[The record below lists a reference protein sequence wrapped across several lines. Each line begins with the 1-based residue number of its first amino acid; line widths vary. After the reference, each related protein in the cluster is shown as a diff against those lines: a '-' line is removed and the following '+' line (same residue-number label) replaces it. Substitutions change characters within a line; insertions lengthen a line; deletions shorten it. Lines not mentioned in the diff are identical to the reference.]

1 MRSLPILLIFTVSA
15 AGASAQRVP
24 TWHLRLMA
32 TVNGS
37 DRGPG
42 MLGNIT
48 DLAIRTDG
56 GVYVAEEDP
65 ARVTS
70 FDGRGIFVRVM
81 MRDGAGPAEI
91 GEAEITARG
100 DTLVAFDPTHRRL
113 TWLTAADVVVRE
125 ARVDVDENESR
136 ILSLP
141 DGAIFIPA
149 GGYPLKGFDGS
160 MVRVRG
166 SKTDTITWVHPDLE
180 DRTITWRGPHW
191 VIRARAPYSP
201 PGVATFDPHGNLV
214 IGGTKKSE
222 WFVVK
227 GKDTIRTVALAD
239 KAVPIPGRVRDSV
252 FAAWYSRLPKNFP
265 DLDKVVTKDRF
276 PTTLPP
282 WVTFDIDPEGRWW
295 VGRPGVDGRIASW
308 DIVDGGKIVAHVAV
322 PARLFEAR
330 FKGVLT
336 AFGSGKVAIVQ
347 EAEDGTLSIGIYRIV
362 PR

>member
-1 MRSLPILLIFTVSA
+1 MRTLPLLLIFALSA
-15 AGASAQRVP
+15 ARLSGQSVP
-24 TWHLRLMA
+24 TWHLQLIA

-37 DRGPG
+37 DRGAG

-48 DLAIRTDG
+48 DLAIRNDG

-65 ARVTS
+65 PRVTS
-70 FDGRGIFVRVM
+70 FDARGVFARVM
-81 MRDGAGPAEI
+81 MRDGAGPGET

-100 DTLVAFDPTHRRL
+100 DTLVVFDPTQRRL
-113 TWLTAADVVVRE
+113 TWLSPAGAVVRE

-141 DGAIFIPA
+141 DGAVFIPA

-201 PGVATFDPHGNLV
+201 PGVATVDRHGNLV

-227 GKDTIRTVALAD
+227 GKDTIQTVTLPD
-239 KAVPIPGRVRDSV
+239 KAMPIPGRVRDSV
-252 FAAWYSRLPKNFP
+252 FAAWFSRLPKNFP
-265 DLDKVVTKDRF
+265 DLGKVVTKDRF

-282 WVTFDIDPEGRWW
+282 WVTFDIDPDGRWW
-295 VGRPGVDGRIASW
+295 VGRPGADGRIASW
-308 DIVDGGKIVAHVAV
+308 DIVVGGKIIAHVAV
-322 PARLFEAR
+322 PAHLFEAR

-336 AFGSGKVAIVQ
+336 AFGSGKVAMVQ
-347 EAEDGTLSIGIYRIV
+347 EAEDGALSIGIYRVI